1 MTLGHPV
8 SHKTM
13 RDECGWTL
21 AWHISHKAAEKK
33 S

>member
-1 MTLGHPV
+1 MTPV

-13 RDECGWTL
+13 RDECGLTL
-21 AWHISHKAAEKK
+21 AWHISYKTAEKK